1 LGRLSNLIE
10 RDHAYIDSELDDKV
24 QLAIN
29 RLDGNI
35 EEADKNLDQPDIG
48 HNDLAILNKERL
60 EKRMCQLTEVAE
72 DIRENIEQNNSDEN
86 TDDYKE
92 LINRGNNL
100 MQTISDYTER
110 IAQVL
115 PDGDGNEVANN
126 GELATPVSETGS
138 YFENVTDADPVNNG
152 GSEAQQAPSEGYL
165 GEENSSE
172 LNNNNPE
179 SNELSNESG
188 NEDTDSSV
196 SSAEAPSDNE
206 DSDSSVSSAEAPS
219 DNEENSSDDDSS
231 DDDSDDDSSDDD
243 SDNDSLDD
251 DSDNDS
257 SDNDS
262 DNDSSGNEGLDS
274 SESNNNNQE
283 ESGTG
288 NKRKLS
294 SSDDDSND
302 QPTKKRQTESNSL
315 SQEDLDKNSRA
326 EDQEGMGDSINNLY
340 INSDESENKSPLSSQ
355 DSSSLQPQNTS
366 QSRGSTIDFTIEKQ
380 ACEMPDLFDLDGGE

>member
-1 LGRLSNLIE
+1 MGRLSNLIE

-206 DSDSSVSSAEAPS
+206 
-219 DNEENSSDDDSS
+219 ENSSDDDSS